1 MVCYK
6 DIKVGLHLQ
15 IRRMTIAPGLIQRP
29 LQWTSL
35 FDRDDHQSEGERWN
49 LGAFVANQWLA
60 TRLFRWWFRAT
71 DIKCQNTGKCVTV
84 GRSEHALF
92 GLTEVVNDNLSWF
105 IEEEIDIMRRNWGI
119 RNEEWH
125 CRIGFLPQG
134 LRAGWGG
141 VVFEPPLFRTSGGPA
156 GNRF

>member
-6 DIKVGLHLQ
+6 DIKVALVCICRSGGWPLLQ
-15 IRRMTIAPGLIQRP
+15 VWFSDHCNDHRCLIMMTIRAKEIDEILLLLWP
-29 LQWTSL
+29 
-35 FDRDDHQSEGERWN
+35 
-49 LGAFVANQWLA
+49 

-71 DIKCQNTGKCVTV
+71 DIKCQNTGKCVIV